1 MRTMMMTKTKTTK
14 MLTRILTRCLDSSG
28 ERLIIVDG
36 VISVAGLESKDN
48 MVSEALY
55 PSIIS

>member
-1 MRTMMMTKTKTTK
+1 MMKTKTKTTK